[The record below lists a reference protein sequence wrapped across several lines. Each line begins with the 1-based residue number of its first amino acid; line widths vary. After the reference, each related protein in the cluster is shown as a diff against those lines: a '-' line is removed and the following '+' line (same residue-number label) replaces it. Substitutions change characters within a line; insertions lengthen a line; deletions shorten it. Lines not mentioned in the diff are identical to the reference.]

1 MQDRF
6 VGNIGDFAKL
16 ALLRCLM
23 GGQKLAFC
31 WYLTNGGNG
40 SKRDSTSFDY
50 LKRPDEFRHL
60 APEIFDALTNVVEE
74 SRAGMPGVAALEA
87 SGLLAGALFHRTEVP
102 RPLRLRR
109 IWSEQLVQAVRA
121 ADLVFLDPDNGIQG
135 TRLGPKH
142 VALSEIAALRR
153 HDRTLVFVQ
162 RQTGRRSEVSFLAHR
177 LWSIGCKRIE
187 LVRFRLVAS
196 RFCVVTDHDDAKAAR
211 IADFARKWGKWVTM
225 YRL

>member
-6 VGNIGDFAKL
+6 VGSVADFAKL
-16 ALLRCLM
+16 ALLRSLM
-23 GGQKLAFC
+23 RGQKLAVC

-40 SKRDSTSFDY
+40 SKRDSKSFDY

-60 APEIFDALTNVVEE
+60 APEIFDGLTNLVAG
-74 SRAGMPGVAALEA
+74 SPAGMRGVEALEA
-87 SGLLAGALFHRTEVP
+87 SGLLAGASFHRTQVP

-109 IWSEQLVQAVRA
+109 IWSEQLVQAVRE

-135 TRLGPKH
+135 SRLSPKH

-153 HDRTLVFVQ
+153 PDRTLTFVQ
-162 RQTGRRSEVSFLAHR
+162 RQTGRRSEVSFLADR
-177 LWSIGCKRIE
+177 LWSIGCRRIE

-196 RFCVVTDHDDAKAAR
+196 RFCVVADHDDAKAER
-211 IADFARKWGKWVTM
+211 IAEFARKWGRWVTM